1 MATIQDIADK
11 LGISKGT
18 VSKALNGAT
27 DISETLQK
35 NVLETAV
42 ELGYTKIRRPGGVRR
57 LCILI
62 ENMDY
67 ENPHDFG
74 YEIIL
79 GFRQMAE
86 PAGYSVDIIPVTEK
100 LQKSYSYDTFMLK
113 HDYLGSFILGFSLSD
128 PWMKDFHTSH
138 TATVLYDN
146 YIMANPHIGYVGI
159 DNGEGMELA
168 VSHLKQKGHKKIG
181 YLSHALGSH
190 IMQVRH
196 KAFFSALRQNGLK
209 SDPTY
214 AGSSYYITQCM
225 EKHLPRL
232 LNLGVTAIIC
242 SHDLIAN
249 AAMIQCQQMGYRIP
263 DDISIIGFDDLPICA
278 YTAPPLTTVR
288 QERIQLG
295 KSGYYA
301 LESLMNGIAI
311 GTLLLHASLIVR
323 NSTGP
328 AKVPLDA
335 NTPDLNSTVQSSF

>member
-335 NTPDLNSTVQSSF
+335 NTPDLNSTVHSSF

>member
-42 ELGYTKIRRPGGVRR
+42 ELGYTKIRRPEGVRR

-335 NTPDLNSTVQSSF
+335 NTPDLNSTVPSSF

>member
-42 ELGYTKIRRPGGVRR
+42 ELGYTKIRRPEGVRR

-113 HDYLGSFILGFSLSD
+113 HDYLGSFILGFSLSN

-301 LESLMNGIAI
+301 LESLMNEVAI

-335 NTPDLNSTVQSSF
+335 NTPDLNSTVHSSF

>member
-42 ELGYTKIRRPGGVRR
+42 ELGYTKIRRPEGVRR

-113 HDYLGSFILGFSLSD
+113 HDYLGSFILGFSLSA

-301 LESLMNGIAI
+301 LESLMNEVAI

-335 NTPDLNSTVQSSF
+335 NTPDLNSTVHSSF

>member
-42 ELGYTKIRRPGGVRR
+42 ELGYTKIRRPEGVRR

-113 HDYLGSFILGFSLSD
+113 HDYLGSFILGFSLNN

-301 LESLMNGIAI
+301 LESLMNEVAI

-335 NTPDLNSTVQSSF
+335 NTPDLNSTVHSSF